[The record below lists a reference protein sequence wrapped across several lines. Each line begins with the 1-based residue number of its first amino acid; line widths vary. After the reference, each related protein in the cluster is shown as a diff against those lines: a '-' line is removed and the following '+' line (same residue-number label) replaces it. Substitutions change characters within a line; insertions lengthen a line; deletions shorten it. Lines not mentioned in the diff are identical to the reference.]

1 MSDSKLTYGGSG
13 FVTAMV
19 IACVAYLA
27 YGTLQAAAGYVLLYF
42 ATCVLVIVTMIP
54 FIGIFIYV
62 AAAPVV
68 GSAVMSFA
76 GLAVGTGLYN
86 VILVYNGIIGLIL
99 CTGMSIWLITKAFD

>member
-1 MSDSKLTYGGSG
+1 MSDSNVTYGGGG
-13 FVTAMV
+13 FITAMI

-27 YGTLQAAAGYVLLYF
+27 YGTLQAAAAYVLLYLV
-42 ATCVLVIVTMIP
+42 TSVLVLVTVIP

-62 AAAPVV
+62 ALAPVV

-86 VILVYNGIIGLIL
+86 AVLVYNGIIGLL
-99 CTGMSIWLITKAFD
+99 VCAAMSIWLVTKAFD